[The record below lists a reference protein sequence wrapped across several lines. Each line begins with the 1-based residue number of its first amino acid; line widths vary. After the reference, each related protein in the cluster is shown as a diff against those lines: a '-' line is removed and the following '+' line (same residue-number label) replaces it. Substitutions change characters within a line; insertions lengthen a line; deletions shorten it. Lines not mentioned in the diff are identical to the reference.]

1 MSDDTDNTSKEGDE
15 EPSNSAGPSAKPG
28 SFGRRLLPAL
38 FLLLIA
44 LIIAAG
50 LIWWFFFRDNRP
62 AVWAEA
68 TVPYTADACEE
79 EGACE
84 VYAQALGGHG
94 AHGGEGLF
102 EFSYNP
108 AIDDPIAQWGDC
120 LDSVFTCISTGMDA
134 AALRGAEADRVALI
148 NGCVADA
155 ECPGECKDRFANR
168 AAGQDF
174 VGLEAVF
181 FDMFVDERG
190 YCVPREADQ

>member
-1 MSDDTDNTSKEGDE
+1 MSKDTDNTSRDGDG
-15 EPSNSAGPSAKPG
+15 EPSNPSADPK
-28 SFGRRLLPAL
+28 SRGRHLLPGL
-38 FLLLIA
+38 VILLIA
-44 LIIAAG
+44 LIILGSLA
-50 LIWWFFFRDNRP
+50 WWFFIRDDRP
-62 AVWAEA
+62 DVWQEA
-68 TVPYTADACEE
+68 TVPYTEDACEE

-84 VYAQALGGHG
+84 VYAEALGGHG

-108 AIDDPIAQWGDC
+108 AIDDSIAQWGDC

-134 AALRGAEADRVALI
+134 AAARGAEADRAALI

-155 ECPGECKDRFANR
+155 ECPGECKDRFASR

-174 VGLEAVF
+174 DGLEAVF